1 MSQAPQDLVRT
12 LLGVVVIGALTV
24 AAFWILRPFMA
35 ATIWATMI
43 VVVTWPL
50 LLRLQKLLGGSRG
63 LAIACMLLGLLLLVL
78 APLLLA
84 VLTVVANGAEIASR
98 AATIAGSNLP
108 PPPQWIGEL
117 PFVGAKIVGVW
128 NDATAAGVEG
138 LWQRLVP
145 YAGSL
150 ASWFVAEAGSGGY
163 LALQTLLTLFL
174 AAFMYANG
182 EAAHGMVQRL
192 GNRLAGKRGE
202 ALVHLSAQAIRGVA
216 LGVVVTAIV
225 QSALGG
231 LGLAVA
237 GVPFAGI
244 LTALLFVVC
253 VAQIGML
260 VVLIPAVAW
269 VYWSGHPG
277 WGTALLVWSLAASLL
292 DTVLRPYLVRRSA
305 DLPLLLIFVGV
316 VGGLVAFGLI
326 GIFVGPVILAVTYTL
341 LMAWIDQPD
350 TSTP

>member
-1 MSQAPQDLVRT
+1 MSQAPHDLVRT
-12 LLGVVVIGALTV
+12 LLGVVFIGALTV

-50 LLRLQKLLGGSRG
+50 MLRLQKLLWRSRG
-63 LAIACMLLGLLLLVL
+63 IAIACMLLGLLLLVL

-84 VLTVVANGAEIASR
+84 VLTLVANGAEIASR
-98 AATIAGSNLP
+98 VAAIAGSNLP
-108 PPPQWIGEL
+108 PPPHWIGEL
-117 PFVGAKIVGVW
+117 PFVGTKIVDVW
-128 NDATAAGVEG
+128 NDATTAGIEG
-138 LWQRLVP
+138 IWQRLIP
-145 YAGSL
+145 YAGGL
-150 ASWFVAEAGSGGY
+150 AAWFMAEAGNGGY

-192 GNRLAGKRGE
+192 GSRLAGKRGE

-316 VGGLVAFGLI
+316 VGGLLAFGLI
-326 GIFVGPVILAVTYTL
+326 GIFVGPVVLAVAYTL
-341 LMAWIDQPD
+341 LMAWIDYQDPA
-350 TSTP
+350 TP

>member
-12 LLGVVVIGALTV
+12 LLGVVFIGALTV

-50 LLRLQKLLGGSRG
+50 MLRLQRLLWQRRG
-63 LAIACMLLGLLLLVL
+63 LAIASMLVCLLLLVL

-84 VLTVVANGAEIASR
+84 VLTVVANSAEIASR
-98 AATIAGSNLP
+98 AAAIASSNLP
-108 PPPQWIGEL
+108 PPPHWIGEL
-117 PFVGAKIVGVW
+117 PFIGSKIVGVW
-128 NDATAAGVEG
+128 NDATAAGIEG

-163 LALQTLLTLFL
+163 LAVQTLLTLFL

-182 EAAHGMVQRL
+182 ETAHGMVQRL
-192 GNRLAGKRGE
+192 GIRLAGKRGE

-216 LGVVVTAIV
+216 LGVVVTAII
-225 QSALGG
+225 QSVLGG

-269 VYWSGHPG
+269 VFWSGHPG
-277 WGTALLVWSLAASLL
+277 WGTALLIWSLAASLL

-316 VGGLVAFGLI
+316 VGGLIAFGLI

-341 LMAWIDQPD
+341 LMAWIDHPD
-350 TSTP
+350 TPTP

>member
-1 MSQAPQDLVRT
+1 M
-12 LLGVVVIGALTV
+12 
-24 AAFWILRPFMA
+24 
-35 ATIWATMI
+35 
-43 VVVTWPL
+43 
-50 LLRLQKLLGGSRG
+50 
-63 LAIACMLLGLLLLVL
+63 
-78 APLLLA
+78 
-84 VLTVVANGAEIASR
+84 
-98 AATIAGSNLP
+98 
-108 PPPQWIGEL
+108 
-117 PFVGAKIVGVW
+117 
-128 NDATAAGVEG
+128 
-138 LWQRLVP
+138 
-145 YAGSL
+145 
-150 ASWFVAEAGSGGY
+150 AEAGSGGY
-163 LALQTLLTLFL
+163 LAVQTLLTLVL

-182 EAAHGMVQRL
+182 EAAHGIVQRL

-225 QSALGG
+225 QAALGG
-231 LGLAVA
+231 LGLVVT

-269 VYWSGHPG
+269 VYCSGHPG
-277 WGTALLVWSLAASLL
+277 WGTALLVWALAASLV

-316 VGGLVAFGLI
+316 VGGLLAFGLI

-341 LMAWIDQPD
+341 LMAWIDHPV
-350 TSTP
+350 TPAP

>member
-1 MSQAPQDLVRT
+1 M
-12 LLGVVVIGALTV
+12 
-24 AAFWILRPFMA
+24 
-35 ATIWATMI
+35 
-43 VVVTWPL
+43 
-50 LLRLQKLLGGSRG
+50 
-63 LAIACMLLGLLLLVL
+63 
-78 APLLLA
+78 
-84 VLTVVANGAEIASR
+84 
-98 AATIAGSNLP
+98 
-108 PPPQWIGEL
+108 
-117 PFVGAKIVGVW
+117 
-128 NDATAAGVEG
+128 
-138 LWQRLVP
+138 
-145 YAGSL
+145 
-150 ASWFVAEAGSGGY
+150 AEAGSGGY
-163 LALQTLLTLFL
+163 LAVQTLLTLVL

-182 EAAHGMVQRL
+182 EAAHGIVQRL

-225 QSALGG
+225 QAALGG
-231 LGLAVA
+231 LGLVVT

-277 WGTALLVWSLAASLL
+277 WGTALLVWSLAASLV

-316 VGGLVAFGLI
+316 VGGLIAFGLI

-341 LMAWIDQPD
+341 LMAWIDHPV
-350 TSTP
+350 TPAP